1 MNFGWSTK
9 CKIVFLQ
16 KQCAKRLRFI
26 QHSQH
31 AVSENTICIDASEIA
46 QFWAFNTLFEHM
58 IGHVALAA
66 KGRAKATI
74 GIIHL
79 DTPKM

>member
-26 QHSQH
+26 QHSQSL
-31 AVSENTICIDASEIA
+31 VPEISIDIGALEIA
-46 QFWAFNTLFEHM
+46 QFWAFYTLFEHT
-58 IGHVALAA
+58 IEHDALATQ
-66 KGRAKATI
+66 GRAEATI
-74 GIIHL
+74 GIISL